1 MKRKN
6 VIKNILMIAALGIAI
21 MFFTNVIFAAN
32 NAKVSVETANLRETA
47 DEDSRILVQLS
58 LNDEVEV
65 LQKSGNW
72 YQVKTK
78 NGTTGYL
85 REDLVKVSG
94 EVEETQ
100 NTSEDTNSTERNTT
114 QSNVVESNT
123 AETNTSESSNTVE
136 SNTETTENQ
145 GQETTDV
152 STESGT
158 RIVKEDTKLKIV
170 PAINAT
176 DIVEVKQNDEVTII
190 ESLGDWI
197 CIESGA
203 TKGWIR
209 SDKLMTVEEKTKQ
222 DEDAKAAEEAAKQEE
237 ENKQQEQAQT
247 TKIMYVN
254 SATVNVRKEA
264 SKDSDVIEKIKL
276 NTEVSVLSEENG
288 WSKVSVNG
296 KEGYVASNL
305 LSKSKTQET
314 TSRGSTTTRR
324 EAEKNNKE
332 ETTTTVASGKGSTVV
347 ETAKSYIGS
356 RYVYGASGP
365 NSFDCS
371 GFTSYVFKL
380 HGVSLN
386 RTAKA
391 QYSNGTAVSRSDL
404 QPGDLV
410 MFGPSAS
417 GINHVGIYIGGG
429 QIVHAANPSRGVTID
444 TINSGYYNNNYV
456 GARRVI

>member
-6 VIKNILMIAALGIAI
+6 VIRNILIIAALGIAI

-32 NAKVSVETANLRETA
+32 TAKISVETANLRETA
-47 DEDSRILVQLS
+47 NEDSRILVQLS

-65 LQKSGNW
+65 LQKTGNW
-72 YQVKTK
+72 YEVKTE
-78 NGTTGYL
+78 NNVTGYL
-85 REDLVKVSG
+85 REDLVQVSG
-94 EVEETQ
+94 DVEESQ
-100 NTSEDTNSTERNTT
+100 NTSEEANTT
-114 QSNVVESNT
+114 
-123 AETNTSESSNTVE
+123 ESS
-136 SNTETTENQ
+136 TETTEAT
-145 GQETTDV
+145 ETTEV
-152 STESGT
+152 STEQTSNT

-176 DIVEVKQNDEVTII
+176 DIVEVKQNDKVTVI
-190 ESLGDWI
+190 ETMGDWI
-197 CIESGA
+197 CIESGT

-209 SDKLMTVEEKTKQ
+209 NDKLMTEEEKAKQ
-222 DEDAKAAEEAAKQEE
+222 DEEAKAAEEAAKQAAEE
-237 ENKQQEQAQT
+237 EEKQEQT
-247 TKIMYVN
+247 TKTMYAN

-264 SKDSDVIEKIKL
+264 SKDSEIVIQIPL
-276 NTEVSVLSEENG
+276 NTAVEVLSEESG
-288 WSKVSVNG
+288 WTKITVNS

-305 LSKSKTQET
+305 LSESKTQET
-314 TSRGSTTTRR
+314 VTSRGSTTTRKQT
-324 EAEKNNKE
+324 ETTKTE
-332 ETTTTVASGKGSTVV
+332 ETTTTSSGKGGTVV
-347 ETAKSYIGS
+347 ETAKNYIGY

-380 HGVSLN
+380 HGVSLS
-386 RTAKA
+386 RTAKG
-391 QYSNGTAVSRSDL
+391 QYSNGTAVARADL

-410 MFGPSAS
+410 MFGPSLS